1 MTTFAIYGN
10 FDRNC
15 QIWQLFLLAH
25 AMTRIVKF
33 GKFKNKF
40 NPPRMSVGTFP
51 HDTSYLARFSMQK
64 FVL

>member
-40 NPPRMSVGTFP
+40 NPPRMSVLF
-51 HDTSYLARFSMQK
+51 HMIR
-64 FVL
+64 VI